1 MVDYTI
7 YSRVKRA
14 VACMQAHRYGVRI
27 DVLMA
32 ELGCS
37 RSTLARTLALMRGSG
52 FIIEEVPDPSGDY
65 RRKRLLLKKVGFL
78 SNPVAQALASL
89 SLDERVALEVA
100 MHSAETPVL
109 RSALGKV
116 LSVQRDLP
124 TAAALDLDEQL
135 SRDARVSRVGPRQ
148 RVDERIV
155 ELLRRAMVGLSRVT
169 LRYRN
174 GAPRL
179 VTPHGFVHSR
189 FDYLVARGEDGEVR
203 TLRLDLITE
212 VRPHASPAEEP
223 EDWNLST
230 WLLESFG
237 VYHGDERLHIVL
249 HFDAEVADRAARL
262 LFHLSQHLQ
271 REPDGTLRVYLHCRG
286 HRELFHELLHP
297 DWNGHVTLEHPASL
311 VSAFREYLNTA
322 AARHR
327 RVYGLP

>member
-1 MVDYTI
+1 MVEYTI
-7 YSRVKRA
+7 YSRVQHA
-14 VACMQAHRYGVRI
+14 VDFMEGHRYGVRI
-27 DVLMA
+27 DALMA
-32 ELGCS
+32 HLGCS

-52 FIIEEVPDPSGDY
+52 FIIEEVPDPGGNH
-65 RRKRLLLKKVGFL
+65 RRKRLILKTQGVLENPIAAAL
-78 SNPVAQALASL
+78 SSL
-89 SLDERVALEVA
+89 SLEERLALEVE
-100 MHSAETPVL
+100 MLRNETPAL

-116 LSVQRDLP
+116 LGAQKELP
-124 TAAALDLDEQL
+124 RAAALDLDELL
-135 SRDARVSRVGPRQ
+135 SREVRVARVGPRQ
-148 RVDERIV
+148 RVDERVIST
-155 ELLRRAMVGLSRVT
+155 LRLAMVGLSRVT

-223 EDWNLST
+223 EDWNLSA

-249 HFDAEVADRAARL
+249 RFDAVVADRAARL

-271 REPDGTLRVYLHCRG
+271 REPDGTLRVHLHCCG

-311 VSAFREYLNTA
+311 VSAFRDYLNTA
-322 AARHR
+322 AVRHCR
-327 RVYGLP
+327 